1 MPVIGLFKFSNLNI
15 EKSGDGVYREG
26 NCIWPSW
33 QTRWFCARDKVSLC
47 WGKWCFDNKFSDV
60 SANGK
65 TIYKLNEVSNLIN
78 TEYSNLIDALAN
90 LNQEIDPLEM
100 KASAY
105 VLSGH
110 FENEDEFVPIKIIAM
125 QNPIT
130 LPKHKFMQIKGKF
143 KESDE

>member
-1 MPVIGLFKFSNLNI
+1 MYTGREIAFGSVGRLDNFVLEI
-15 EKSGDGVYREG
+15 KSRYVGENG
-26 NCIWPSW
+26 
-33 QTRWFCARDKVSLC
+33 
-47 WGKWCFDNKFSDV
+47 CFDNKFLDV
-60 SANGK
+60 SAYDGSANGK
-65 TIYKLNEVSNLIN
+65 TIYKLNEASNLIN

-130 LPKHKFMQIKGKF
+130 LPKHKFMQIKRKF

>member
-1 MPVIGLFKFSNLNI
+1 MYTGRDIAFGPVGRLDDFVLEI
-15 EKSGDGVYREG
+15 KSRYV
-26 NCIWPSW
+26 
-33 QTRWFCARDKVSLC
+33 
-47 WGKWCFDNKFSDV
+47 GKNGCFDNKFSDV
-60 SANGK
+60 SAYDGSANGK
-65 TIYKLNEVSNLIN
+65 TIYKLNEASNLIN

>member
-1 MPVIGLFKFSNLNI
+1 MLEI
-15 EKSGDGVYREG
+15 KSRYVGENG
-26 NCIWPSW
+26 
-33 QTRWFCARDKVSLC
+33 
-47 WGKWCFDNKFSDV
+47 CFDNKFSDV
-60 SANGK
+60 SAYDGSANGK
-65 TIYKLNEVSNLIN
+65 TIYKLNEASNLIN

>member
-1 MPVIGLFKFSNLNI
+1 MYTGREIAFGSVGRLDNFVLEI
-15 EKSGDGVYREG
+15 KSRYVGENG
-26 NCIWPSW
+26 
-33 QTRWFCARDKVSLC
+33 
-47 WGKWCFDNKFSDV
+47 CFDNKFLDV
-60 SANGK
+60 SAYDGSANGK
-65 TIYKLNEVSNLIN
+65 TIYKLNEASNLIN

-130 LPKHKFMQIKGKF
+130 LPKHKFMQRIAKF

>member
-1 MPVIGLFKFSNLNI
+1 MEYNLSLAEFQSGKMFDSN
-15 EKSGDGVYREG
+15 R
-26 NCIWPSW
+26 
-33 QTRWFCARDKVSLC
+33 
-47 WGKWCFDNKFSDV
+47 
-60 SANGK
+60 
-65 TIYKLNEVSNLIN
+65 SNLIN

-130 LPKHKFMQIKGKF
+130 LPKHKFMQSKGKF

>member
-1 MPVIGLFKFSNLNI
+1 MYTGREIAFGPVGRLDDFVLEI
-15 EKSGDGVYREG
+15 KSRYV
-26 NCIWPSW
+26 
-33 QTRWFCARDKVSLC
+33 
-47 WGKWCFDNKFSDV
+47 GKNGCFDNKFSDV
-60 SANGK
+60 SAYDGSANGK

>member
-1 MPVIGLFKFSNLNI
+1 MYTGREIAFGPVGRLDDFVLEI
-15 EKSGDGVYREG
+15 KSRYV
-26 NCIWPSW
+26 
-33 QTRWFCARDKVSLC
+33 
-47 WGKWCFDNKFSDV
+47 GKNGCFDNKFSDV
-60 SANGK
+60 SAYDGSVNGK
-65 TIYKLNEVSNLIN
+65 TIYKLNEASNLIN

>member
-1 MPVIGLFKFSNLNI
+1 MYTGREIAFGSVGRLDNFVLEI
-15 EKSGDGVYREG
+15 KSRYVGENG
-26 NCIWPSW
+26 
-33 QTRWFCARDKVSLC
+33 
-47 WGKWCFDNKFSDV
+47 CFDNKFLDV
-60 SANGK
+60 SAYDGSANGK
-65 TIYKLNEVSNLIN
+65 TIYKLNEASNLIN

-125 QNPIT
+125 QNPIM
-130 LPKHKFMQIKGKF
+130 LPKHKFMQSKGKF

>member
-1 MPVIGLFKFSNLNI
+1 MYTGRDIAFGPVGRLDDFVLEI
-15 EKSGDGVYREG
+15 KSRYV
-26 NCIWPSW
+26 
-33 QTRWFCARDKVSLC
+33 
-47 WGKWCFDNKFSDV
+47 GKNGCFDNKFSDV
-60 SANGK
+60 SAYDGSANGK
-65 TIYKLNEVSNLIN
+65 TIYKLNEASNLIN
-78 TEYSNLIDALAN
+78 TEYSNLFDALAN

-130 LPKHKFMQIKGKF
+130 LPKHKFMPIKGKF

>member
-1 MPVIGLFKFSNLNI
+1 VYTGREIAFGPVGRLDDFVLEI
-15 EKSGDGVYREG
+15 KSRYV
-26 NCIWPSW
+26 
-33 QTRWFCARDKVSLC
+33 
-47 WGKWCFDNKFSDV
+47 GKNGCFDNKFSDV
-60 SANGK
+60 SAYDGSANGK
-65 TIYKLNEVSNLIN
+65 TIYKLNEASNLIN

-130 LPKHKFMQIKGKF
+130 LPKHKFMPIKGKF

>member
-1 MPVIGLFKFSNLNI
+1 MYTGREIAFGPVGRLDDFVLEI
-15 EKSGDGVYREG
+15 KSRYV
-26 NCIWPSW
+26 
-33 QTRWFCARDKVSLC
+33 
-47 WGKWCFDNKFSDV
+47 GKNGCFENKFSDV
-60 SANGK
+60 SAYDGSANGK
-65 TIYKLNEVSNLIN
+65 TIYKLNEASNLIN

-105 VLSGH
+105 VLSRH

-130 LPKHKFMQIKGKF
+130 LSKHKFMQIKGKF

>member
-1 MPVIGLFKFSNLNI
+1 MYTGREIAFGPVGRLDDFVLEI
-15 EKSGDGVYREG
+15 KSRYV
-26 NCIWPSW
+26 
-33 QTRWFCARDKVSLC
+33 
-47 WGKWCFDNKFSDV
+47 GKNGCFDNKFSDV
-60 SANGK
+60 SAYDGSANGK
-65 TIYKLNEVSNLIN
+65 TIYKLNEASNLIN

-130 LPKHKFMQIKGKF
+130 LSNHKFMQIKGKF

>member
-1 MPVIGLFKFSNLNI
+1 VYTGREIAFGPVGRLDDFVLEI
-15 EKSGDGVYREG
+15 KSRYV
-26 NCIWPSW
+26 
-33 QTRWFCARDKVSLC
+33 
-47 WGKWCFDNKFSDV
+47 GKNGCFDNKFSDV
-60 SANGK
+60 SAYDGSANGK
-65 TIYKLNEVSNLIN
+65 TIYKLNEASNLIN

>member
-1 MPVIGLFKFSNLNI
+1 MYTGREIAFGPVGRLDDFVLEI
-15 EKSGDGVYREG
+15 KSRYV
-26 NCIWPSW
+26 
-33 QTRWFCARDKVSLC
+33 
-47 WGKWCFDNKFSDV
+47 GKNGCFDYKFSDV
-60 SANGK
+60 SAYDGSANGK
-65 TIYKLNEVSNLIN
+65 TIYKLNEASNLIN

>member
-1 MPVIGLFKFSNLNI
+1 MYTGREIAFGPVGRLDDFVLEI
-15 EKSGDGVYREG
+15 KSRYV
-26 NCIWPSW
+26 
-33 QTRWFCARDKVSLC
+33 
-47 WGKWCFDNKFSDV
+47 GKNGCFDNKFSDV
-60 SANGK
+60 SAYDGSANGK
-65 TIYKLNEVSNLIN
+65 TISKLNEASNLIN

>member
-1 MPVIGLFKFSNLNI
+1 MYTGREIAFDPVGRRDDFVLEI
-15 EKSGDGVYREG
+15 KSRYV
-26 NCIWPSW
+26 
-33 QTRWFCARDKVSLC
+33 
-47 WGKWCFDNKFSDV
+47 GKNGCFDNKFSDV
-60 SANGK
+60 SAYDGSANGK
-65 TIYKLNEVSNLIN
+65 TIYKLNEASNLIN

-130 LPKHKFMQIKGKF
+130 LPKHKFMQIKRKF